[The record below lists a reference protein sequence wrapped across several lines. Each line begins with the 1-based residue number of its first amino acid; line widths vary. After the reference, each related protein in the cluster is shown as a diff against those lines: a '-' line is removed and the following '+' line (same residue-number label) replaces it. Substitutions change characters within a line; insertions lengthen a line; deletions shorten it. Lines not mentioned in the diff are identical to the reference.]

1 MQEARCEA
9 LWRAGAWDTA
19 DLLSASG
26 PEAGSGFHSS
36 IFFALNGLYKGQST
50 GEGEVQK
57 WLRAARHA
65 TMADI
70 GRDDVQVTKR
80 SKSLLLQLQAC
91 ENVDECVQAL
101 SSGENLGE
109 NLSKLVTRWH
119 TRYAAFEHDFGL
131 VEPCVSMHTALL
143 SICSRSLHAEDPIR
157 TQLGDHLCR
166 AAKMA
171 SRHGNMAFAR
181 AALQRMRLYHPSAF
195 EAPKPHEVPSA
206 WRIREAKTLWVDG
219 QKDKVLQ
226 SPRTTSFHGST

>member
-19 DLLSASG
+19 DLRSASG

-36 IFFALNGLYKGQST
+36 IFFALKSLYSTVCKGEGDST
-50 GEGEVQK
+50 VCKGEGEVQK

-80 SKSLLLQLQAC
+80 SKSLMLQLQAC

-101 SSGENLGE
+101 SSGENL
-109 NLSKLVTRWH
+109 SKLVTHWH
-119 TRYAAFEHDFGL
+119 KRYAAFEHDFGL

-143 SICSRSLHAEDPIR
+143 SICSRREDSN
-157 TQLGDHLCR
+157 LGDHLCR

-181 AALQRMRLYHPSAF
+181 AALQRLRLHHPSAF
-195 EAPKPHEVPSA
+195 EAPKEHEVPSA
-206 WRIREAKTLWVDG
+206 WRIREAKTLWADG

-226 SPRTTSFHGST
+226 SPRTIRFHGST